1 MGEKE
6 EVEVKKDTRSSK
18 DSRILSKKRSTK
30 FYENCDEV
38 VVFVKIK
45 KQRYTLF
52 WRVEELI

>member
-52 WRVEELI
+52 